1 MSNDKILSV
10 DEIRATLK
18 KMKAGV
24 KKQPGLMKS
33 TYRYLDAVSG
43 YVERIANA
51 KEEGAWVASHG
62 TQQPLEI
69 LEAMDVRGVFNEF
82 WGVVSDI
89 AEQAGLDWKSL
100 GTALKRD
107 GRLHL
112 ETY

>member
-10 DEIRATLK
+10 DEIRGTLK
-18 KMKAGV
+18 KMKEGV

-43 YVERIANA
+43 YVERVANA

-69 LEAMDVRGVFNEF
+69 LEAMG
-82 WGVVSDI
+82 
-89 AEQAGLDWKSL
+89 AGDPR
-100 GTALKRD
+100 TAGWRR
-107 GRLHL
+107 RLTAQL
-112 ETY
+112 F